1 MSTYILMK
9 ILESSPN
16 RYDKGIGIL
25 SFGTLNKSYDRLTSQ
40 IKKGQFVLDI
50 GCGTGALAL
59 RAASKGAIVKGIDI
73 NPQMLDIARKQSV
86 EKNLSE
92 NIEFCE
98 MGVAELE
105 NIKSDSYDVIMS
117 GLCFSELSEDE
128 LTYTL
133 KQVKRILKQNGL
145 LLVADE
151 AAADNFILKIIN
163 FLIRIPLKAV
173 TYLLTQTSTSAVK
186 KLPEKVKNAGF
197 HINNI
202 VLNKTESFIELSA
215 TKN

>member
-1 MSTYILMK
+1 MK
-9 ILESSPN
+9 ILESSPD

-40 IKKGQFVLDI
+40 IKKGQLVLDI
-50 GCGTGALAL
+50 GCGTGALTF
-59 RAASKGAIVKGIDI
+59 RAASKGAIVKGIDT
-73 NPQMLDIARKQSV
+73 NPQMLDIARKRSN